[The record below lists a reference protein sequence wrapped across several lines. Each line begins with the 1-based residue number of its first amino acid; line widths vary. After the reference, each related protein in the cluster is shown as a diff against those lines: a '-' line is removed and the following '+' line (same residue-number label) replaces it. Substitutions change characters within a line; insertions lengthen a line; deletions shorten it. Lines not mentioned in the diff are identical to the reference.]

1 MIQMQFSAFKYTNV
15 LRTFLL
21 AGLELKFLKKL
32 FRDHSLHPP
41 TPPHPPPVSFK
52 VKNND
57 MKEKEIFLYIWLPK
71 HVALCQVKVRKVQK

>member
-15 LRTFLL
+15 LKTFLL

-41 TPPHPPPVSFK
+41 PPSAPCVIQS
-52 VKNND
+52 
-57 MKEKEIFLYIWLPK
+57 EK
-71 HVALCQVKVRKVQK
+71 Q